1 MGHVHIVICIL
12 GLPMVHARLML
23 MAIVLIR
30 MNLISVLQH
39 RAHIRENVY
48 QKVKFEM
55 ISGAK
60 CVSNYNLD
68 IPFVL
73 ITSKYRYL

>member
-1 MGHVHIVICIL
+1 
-12 GLPMVHARLML
+12 MVME
-23 MAIVLIR
+23 IVLIR

-39 RAHIRENVY
+39 RDHIRENVY
-48 QKVKFEM
+48 QKVEFE
-55 ISGAK
+55 IIAGAK
-60 CVSNYNLD
+60 SCYEGILD

>member
-48 QKVKFEM
+48 QKVKLE
-55 ISGAK
+55 IIA
-60 CVSNYNLD
+60 
-68 IPFVL
+68 
-73 ITSKYRYL
+73 

>member
-12 GLPMVHARLML
+12 GLPMVHARLMV

-48 QKVKFEM
+48 QKVKFE
-55 ISGAK
+55 IVAGAK
-60 CVSNYNLD
+60 CVMK
-68 IPFVL
+68 V
-73 ITSKYRYL
+73 

>member
-60 CVSNYNLD
+60 CLSSYK
-68 IPFVL
+68 IL
-73 ITSKYRYL
+73 IFHLY

>member
-1 MGHVHIVICIL
+1 
-12 GLPMVHARLML
+12 MVHARLML

-48 QKVKFEM
+48 QKVKLE
-55 ISGAK
+55 IIAGAK
-60 CVSNYNLD
+60 CVILD